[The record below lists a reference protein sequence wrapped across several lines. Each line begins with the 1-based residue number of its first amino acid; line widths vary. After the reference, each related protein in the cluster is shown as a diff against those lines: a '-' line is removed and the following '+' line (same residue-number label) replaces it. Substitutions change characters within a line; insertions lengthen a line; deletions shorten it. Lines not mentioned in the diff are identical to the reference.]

1 MDGRT
6 QCSII
11 APSRRLVLC
20 EDAVSSLV
28 VARTSDAMPLLGTH
42 VAKEKLMAL
51 RASGYDELVVWL
63 DSDKYREARN
73 IADQAKLI
81 GFKARAQYTDLDPKD
96 LSNDVIKELLK

>member
-1 MDGRT
+1 M
-6 QCSII
+6 
-11 APSRRLVLC
+11 C

-42 VAKEKLMAL
+42 VAKSKLIDL
-51 RASGYDELVVWL
+51 RASGYSELVVWL

-81 GFKARAQYTDLDPKD
+81 GFKARAEFTELDPKD
-96 LSNDVIKELLK
+96 LTDEIIKEKLKWTLSK